1 MPNGQGCNP
10 LAPSHTSPEATS
22 HLRKLP
28 SPGMALHTMETA
40 AFYGSSHNANSCCF
54 LRLLLRDRR
63 MGISHSVH
71 SICVPTFPSTD
82 TRPLQQALPLGCT
95 IFPTLKV
102 PNPYK
107 RLGRKKAAKRSTPTL
122 TTSLLTGIQR
132 KAVGKN
138 RENLSHQTGS
148 LETAGNQAAM
158 LLHRGT

>member
-1 MPNGQGCNP
+1 
-10 LAPSHTSPEATS
+10 
-22 HLRKLP
+22 
-28 SPGMALHTMETA
+28 
-40 AFYGSSHNANSCCF
+40 
-54 LRLLLRDRR
+54 

-82 TRPLQQALPLGCT
+82 TRPLQQAMPLGCT
-95 IFPTLKV
+95 IFPTLKA

-107 RLGRKKAAKRSTPTL
+107 RLRSKKAAKRSTPAL

-132 KAVGKN
+132 RRAVSKN

-148 LETAGNQAAM
+148 LETAVNPAAM